1 MKKSLDERLHEEMNR
16 EQEIPD
22 IVKQAF
28 DHSYTTIRTKSKK
41 KTQKRWLKL
50 GVKQPKRKLTT
61 LWVATAMI
69 SVLGIG
75 TLVSPSVQAT
85 IENLFSFNQVQE
97 TSETVIGWTW
107 GGIGGND
114 TTIFSSVDEIE
125 KEYSIDIPFPE
136 QLHLADENSTITEYR
151 VDTSE
156 DKFVSF
162 NYRLRTEDRMYRI
175 TATNVSKEKPE
186 FTANTTKGTV
196 IEKEVSING
205 TSGTL
210 IGIQDINGY
219 HIYIEQ
225 GEWKIVVSGF
235 ADSLDGERIAPEITE
250 NEIIAI
256 AESIHF

>member
-28 DHSYTTIRTKSKK
+28 DHSYTAIRSKSKK

-85 IENLFSFNQVQE
+85 IENLFSFNQVE
-97 TSETVIGWTW
+97 ERTESIIGWTW
-107 GGIGGND
+107 GGMAGDD
-114 TTIFSSVDEIE
+114 TTDYSSVDEIE
-125 KEYSIDIPFPE
+125 SQFSLNIPFPVE
-136 QLHLADENSTITEYR
+136 FLVAEEDASIKEYR
-151 VDTSE
+151 VGTKDG
-156 DKFVSF
+156 KFVSF
-162 NYRLRTEDRMYRI
+162 DYFLRTEDRMYGV
-175 TATNVSKEKPE
+175 TTTNVSNEKPS
-186 FTANTTKGTV
+186 FTASTTKETV

-205 TSGTL
+205 ETGTL
-210 IGIQDINGY
+210 IGIHDMNGY

-235 ADSLDGERIAPEITE
+235 ADSLDGESVAPEITE
-250 NEIIAI
+250 EEILNI
-256 AESIHF
+256 AESIE